1 MYFWHD
7 QDQIQVTSGL
17 IFREVLALYT
27 PLWKGTLLVMQ
38 WLRSWKKCEYFN
50 SFTFTNYPQYFF
62 LFHDCMHMCAC
73 LVYASVCVSACQRE
87 REFKVL
93 SSNMIGSEDGA
104 CAILRLFFLCSFF
117 FFHFHVKILL
127 QDMLEMFVNK
137 S

>member
-1 MYFWHD
+1 MLG
-7 QDQIQVTSGL
+7 V
-17 IFREVLALYT
+17 
-27 PLWKGTLLVMQ
+27 
-38 WLRSWKKCEYFN
+38 CE
-50 SFTFTNYPQYFF
+50 
-62 LFHDCMHMCAC
+62 CMC
-73 LVYASVCVSACQRE
+73 VCVPERE

-117 FFHFHVKILL
+117 FHFHVKILL